1 MQLDADAVLWD
12 HAEDPDAPLLVLLH
26 GLGSHEGDLFGL
38 VPHLP
43 AELNIA
49 SLRAPLVTPYGGR
62 AWFDIEP
69 QPEGPPLHRGEQID
83 AAGEAVVEWLDS
95 LGTRFTRIG
104 LLGFSQGAAITLKV
118 ASMIPER
125 LQCVVALSGLL
136 PKTLED
142 APRTNLPAFV
152 AVGDF
157 DTVITADRSAQ
168 FVEWAETHLDATVRH
183 YPMTHQVIAEELA
196 DIRQFLDEHLA

>member
-12 HAEDPDAPLLVLLH
+12 HSEDPDAPLLVLLH

-49 SLRAPLVTPYGGR
+49 SLRAPRVTPYGGR
-62 AWFDIEP
+62 AWFDVEP
-69 QPEGPPLHRGEQID
+69 QPQGPPLHSAQQIVE
-83 AAGEAVVEWLDS
+83 AGEAVVEWLDS
-95 LGTRFTRIG
+95 LGSRYSKIG

-118 ASMIPER
+118 SSLIPER

-136 PKTLED
+136 PLTLED
-142 APRTNLPAFV
+142 AAKTNLPAFV

-157 DTVITADRSAQ
+157 DNVITADRSEA
-168 FVEWAETHLDATVRH
+168 FVEWAETHLDATVKR
-183 YPMTHQVIAEELA
+183 YPMAHQVIAEELD
-196 DIRQFLDEHLA
+196 DIRAFLERHLA